1 MPDEQMPAV
10 SAEPKM
16 DAEFAETGEAETL
29 DEDGARRRELEQN
42 LADDEPAGEKDEPAG
57 KPASAEAQADA
68 AESAEP
74 EAPAARMS
82 MRDMVAQAR
91 QHHGKPAAAP
101 AASGPTT
108 TVTTS
113 TTVVTSAR
121 PATVVAGQAA
131 PGGAGGGK
139 KAPAYADVLD
149 MAASIGSDAAESGVA
164 NMKGKAGRGLGKSV
178 AAGARMANNS
188 IDPSYLSGSVAAI
201 GTPCMLP
208 GGQQAIIMIGTPVVC
223 MNGSYAVMGAK
234 GVQQMNLAGADGAN
248 NGDTMRNAFMLG
260 FMSGMQGNGFMN
272 GFMRS
277 MGAQLGMAGLSAL
290 QGRAGMHMQSQ
301 HGVSLETGELSDLAT
316 SKEDKARANVDLNG
330 DGIAND
336 EQQQAN
342 AEANADVPMGEGGA
356 SDERGEEHAPD
367 APEAPE
373 KPTSERRLPNQSLMG
388 HSDGSSMGLGMG
400 E

>member
-1 MPDEQMPAV
+1 MPDEQMPAA

-16 DAEFAETGEAETL
+16 DAEFSETGAAEVF

-42 LADDEPAGEKDEPAG
+42 LADDEPAGEKDKPEG

-68 AESAEP
+68 AKSPETESFG
-74 EAPAARMS
+74 PAGGRIT

-91 QHHGKPAAAP
+91 QHHGKSAGAP
-101 AASGPTT
+101 AISGTAAMVSAPTA
-108 TVTTS
+108 
-113 TTVVTSAR
+113 VVTSAR
-121 PATVVAGQAA
+121 PATVASQAA
-131 PGGAGGGK
+131 PAPGGEK
-139 KAPAYADVLD
+139 KEPAYADVLD
-149 MAASIGSDAAESGVA
+149 MASSIGSDAAERGVA
-164 NMKGKAGRGLGKSV
+164 SAKGKAGRGLGKSV
-178 AAGARMANNS
+178 AAGARVANNS
-188 IDPSYLSGSVAAI
+188 IDPSYLSGSVSAI

-223 MNGSYAVMGAK
+223 MNGAYAVMGTK
-234 GVQQMNLAGADGAN
+234 GVQQMSLAGADGAN

-260 FMSGMQGNGFMN
+260 FMSGMQGQGFMN

-290 QGRAGMHMQSQ
+290 QGRDGMRMQSQ

-316 SKEDKARANVDLNG
+316 PSEDKARSNVDLNG

-336 EQQQAN
+336 EQQHAN
-342 AEANADVPMGEGGA
+342 MEANADTPMGEGGA
-356 SDERGEEHAPD
+356 ADERGEEHAP
-367 APEAPE
+367 EAPE
-373 KPTSERRLPNQSLMG
+373 RPASERRLPNPSLMG
-388 HSDGSSMGLGMG
+388 RADGSSMGLGMG

>member
-1 MPDEQMPAV
+1 MPDEQMPVV

-16 DAEFAETGEAETL
+16 DAEFVETGEAETL

-42 LADDEPAGEKDEPAG
+42 LEDDEPADEKDTPED
-57 KPASAEAQADA
+57 KSVSAEAQADA
-68 AESAEP
+68 VEPSAAESENQMR
-74 EAPAARMS
+74 PAMS
-82 MRDMVAQAR
+82 MRDVVAQAR
-91 QHHGKPAAAP
+91 QHRSGKS
-101 AASGPTT
+101 AASGPAT
-108 TVTTS
+108 
-113 TTVVTSAR
+113 TTVVTAKGSKSA
-121 PATVVAGQAA
+121 AQGANLGAA
-131 PGGAGGGK
+131 ADGDGK
-139 KAPAYADVLD
+139 KGASYADVLD
-149 MAASIGSDAAESGVA
+149 AAASIASDAAERRVTGA
-164 NMKGKAGRGLGKSV
+164 TQKAGRGLGKSV

-208 GGQQAIIMIGTPVVC
+208 GGQQAIIMIGTPIVC
-223 MNGSYAVMGAK
+223 MNGSYAVMGAQ
-234 GVQQMNLAGADGAN
+234 GVQQMNLAGPDGAN

-316 SKEDKARANVDLNG
+316 PKEDKARSNVDLNG

-336 EQQQAN
+336 EQQRAN
-342 AEANADVPMGEGGA
+342 AEANADVPMGEDGTV
-356 SDERGEEHAPD
+356 DERGGEHF
-367 APEAPE
+367 PEPPE
-373 KPTSERRLPNQSLMG
+373 KPTSERRLPNSSLMG
-388 HSDGSSMGLGMG
+388 HADGSSMGLGMG

>member
-1 MPDEQMPAV
+1 MPDEQMSAP

-16 DAEFAETGEAETL
+16 DAEFAETGVAETL

-42 LADDEPAGEKDEPAG
+42 LEDDEPADENDASEG
-57 KPASAEAQADA
+57 KPASAEAQVDSDLSAVP
-68 AESAEP
+68 ESEVYAR
-74 EAPAARMS
+74 PAMS

-91 QHHGKPAAAP
+91 QHRSGKSAGGP

-108 TVTTS
+108 MV
-113 TTVVTSAR
+113 TTVVTAKGSKSA
-121 PATVVAGQAA
+121 ATDMNPGVVT
-131 PGGAGGGK
+131 GGDGK
-139 KAPAYADVLD
+139 KGDSYADALD
-149 MAASIGSDAAESGVA
+149 AAASIASDAAERRATGVTQ
-164 NMKGKAGRGLGKSV
+164 KAGRGFGKGV

-223 MNGSYAVMGAK
+223 MNGSYAVMGAQ
-234 GVQQMNLAGADGAN
+234 GVQQMNLAGPDGAN

-290 QGRAGMHMQSQ
+290 QGRSGMRMQSQ

-316 SKEDKARANVDLNG
+316 PKEDKARSNVDLNG

-336 EQQQAN
+336 EQQRAN
-342 AEANADVPMGEGGA
+342 AEANADAPMGEDGA
-356 SDERGEEHAPD
+356 SDQRGEEHAP
-367 APEAPE
+367 E
-373 KPTSERRLPNQSLMG
+373 KPSSERRLPNASLMG
-388 HSDGSSMGLGMG
+388 HADGSSMGLGMG

>member
-1 MPDEQMPAV
+1 MFDEQVSAV

-29 DEDGARRRELEQN
+29 DGDGARRRELEQN
-42 LADDEPAGEKDEPAG
+42 LADDEPTGEKDEPAG
-57 KPASAEAQADA
+57 KPASAEAQSDA
-68 AESAEP
+68 IGFSETEP
-74 EAPAARMS
+74 FGPTGGRMT
-82 MRDMVAQAR
+82 MRDMVVQAR
-91 QHHGKPAAAP
+91 QHHGKSAGAP
-101 AASGPTT
+101 ATSGPAV

-113 TTVVTSAR
+113 VPAVTTAR

-131 PGGAGGGK
+131 NGVGVGEK
-139 KAPAYADVLD
+139 KEPSYADVLD
-149 MAASIGSDAAESGVA
+149 MAASIGSDVAESGVT
-164 NMKGKAGRGLGKSV
+164 NMKGKAGRGLGKNV

-290 QGRAGMHMQSQ
+290 QGRTGMHMQSQ

-316 SKEDKARANVDLNG
+316 PAEDKARANVDLNG

-342 AEANADVPMGEGGA
+342 MEANADTPMGEGGA
-356 SDERGEEHAPD
+356 SDERGEGPV
-367 APEAPE
+367 PEAPE
-373 KPTSERRLPNQSLMG
+373 KPASERRLPNQSLMG
-388 HSDGSSMGLGMG
+388 HTTGSAMDLGMG